1 MARSKRES
9 ELEEKLAKLTGDYE
23 RMRTDMVST
32 HGGVM
37 GPGLNNR

>member
-9 ELEEKLAKLTGDYE
+9 ELEEKLVKLTGDYE

-32 HGGVM
+32 Q

>member
-32 HGGVM
+32 HR